1 MIPRETVEKI
11 FKKYGMKMALPDD
24 PIYSESP
31 SIHFINR
38 PKKSTAG
45 GNTLASKT
53 KDSKGNKQ
61 ESKKPQ
67 AVKTGKSIYH
77 GLGNYPAHLPPI
89 GSLIV
94 TVPKP
99 LKHSKKPSS
108 DSTSSSS
115 DPLQGR
121 GLIQRHK
128 GGNSNESTS

>member
-53 KDSKGNKQ
+53 KDSKETNQ
-61 ESKKPQ
+61 ESKK
-67 AVKTGKSIYH
+67 S
-77 GLGNYPAHLPPI
+77 
-89 GSLIV
+89 
-94 TVPKP
+94 
-99 LKHSKKPSS
+99 SS

-115 DPLQGR
+115 DSVQGR